1 MENRLCEGF
10 SALHEVDGEEEV
22 SYKWIDL
29 KLGLIIAKH

>member
-1 MENRLCEGF
+1 MENGLCEGF
-10 SALHEVDGEEEV
+10 SALHEVEAEEEV